1 MTLKNKP
8 DKPTIPKPEPK
19 LRPGWFK
26 NHIAKICLAL
36 FLGVISGFIFNWTA
50 LPLPW
55 MLGAM
60 FANIIAAVVRLPVAG
75 PTRLRP
81 LVAIVIGVMLGSSF
95 TPALFDQITL
105 WAPSLVF
112 MVFYLFVAAIVVV
125 PYYRRVAGFDLP
137 TAYFAGMP
145 GGLME
150 MMIIGKDMGADE
162 RSIILAHTSRIVL
175 VVTLIAVWFRLVQDI
190 DLSDRSQF
198 GIPFS
203 EIPAHELV
211 ILAMVGAVGYFVG
224 RFLRLPAPMLLGP
237 ILVSAAVHALGVV
250 HNPPPRELV
259 IIAQIFLGTIV
270 GCRFIGAEPKVILRA
285 IWLGL
290 GATTLMLAL
299 TFSFAMALHQMFGQ
313 PLEQLVLAYSPGGLA
328 EMSLV
333 ALAMNADIAYVASH
347 HLIRISC
354 VMMLAPI
361 LFRLFSRPTD
371 KSIK

>member
-299 TFSFAMALHQMFGQ
+299 TFSFAMVLHQMFGQ